1 MNHLIANVYLG
12 QGWFA
17 SGWFACGVCCQ
28 SVLDEV
34 HFNLKKKAGGVSD
47 SKYRLVFL
55 P

>member
-1 MNHLIANVYLG
+1 MNHLIANVYIG

-17 SGWFACGVCCQ
+17 FGVCCQ